1 MSHIGKEIINIP
13 KNVKISLLDNR
24 IIAEGKYGILYV
36 NIPVNIN
43 ININI
48 NHNKIII
55 TPIDINKSINSIWGL
70 TKSLITNIIKGVNQ
84 GFIKKLQLVGIGY
97 KAKIENNK
105 LILNLGFSHPI
116 EYIIPDGIS
125 INLIKPTLINIIG
138 NNYNQVT
145 QVASTLRTFKRPE
158 PYNGKGIKYL
168 NEKIVLKEKKKKS

>member
-13 KNVKISLLDNR
+13 KNVKISLLNNK

-43 ININI
+43 ININ
-48 NHNKIII
+48 NNKIII
-55 TPIDINKSINSIWGL
+55 IPININKNINSIWGL

-105 LILNLGFSHPI
+105 LIFNLGFSHPI
-116 EYIIPDGIS
+116 EYIIPDGIT

-145 QVASTLRTFKRPE
+145 QVASTLRTFKHPE

>member
-13 KNVKISLLDNR
+13 KNVKISLLDNK

-36 NIPVNIN
+36 NIPVNLN
-43 ININI
+43 ININ
-48 NHNKIII
+48 NNKIII
-55 TPIDINKSINSIWGL
+55 IPLDINKNINSIWGL

-97 KAKIENNK
+97 KTKIENNK

-116 EYIIPDGIS
+116 EYIIPDGIT
-125 INLIKPTLINIIG
+125 INLIKPTLINIMG